1 MLASFLAGND
11 IVLESMKDEIVFKFM
26 KETIF
31 DEVIPTL
38 TLPRK
43 DLEDFAQAVITRFNN
58 PYVKHA
64 LLSISLNS
72 VSKWRARCMPS
83 FLGYV
88 DAKGELPAHLTF
100 SLAALMAFYKGTE
113 IRDKALVGHR
123 DGQEYQIMDDR
134 AVLEF
139 FAQNSVKPSGEF
151 AQSFLENT
159 EFFGQDL
166 TQIDGLVD
174 AVASYLDEIAD
185 KGMRKALE
193 DNFS

>member
-1 MLASFLAGND
+1 MLFRS
-11 IVLESMKDEIVFKFM
+11 
-26 KETIF
+26 
-31 DEVIPTL
+31 
-38 TLPRK
+38 
-43 DLEDFAQAVITRFNN
+43 
-58 PYVKHA
+58 
-64 LLSISLNS
+64 
-72 VSKWRARCMPS
+72 
-83 FLGYV
+83 
-88 DAKGELPAHLTF
+88 
-100 SLAALMAFYKGTE
+100 TE

-139 FAQNSVKPSGEF
+139 FAQNSEKPSAEF

-193 DNFS
+193 DNFR